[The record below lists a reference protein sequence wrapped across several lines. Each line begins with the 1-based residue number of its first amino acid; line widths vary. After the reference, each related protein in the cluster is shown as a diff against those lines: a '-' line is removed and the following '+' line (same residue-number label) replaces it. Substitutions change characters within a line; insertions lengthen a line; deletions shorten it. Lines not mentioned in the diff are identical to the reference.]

1 MNMNTDTL
9 LLLLIYFLEYFLF
22 FLDDNMDK
30 EYE

>member
-9 LLLLIYFLEYFLF
+9 LPLLIYFLEYFLF

>member
-22 FLDDNMDK
+22 FLDDNMDE